1 MTQNMKNTFIRF
13 KRSPAFTGF
22 ALFGVALILNII
34 IRGPADFFSAQS
46 MGTLFSKNA
55 PIILVTMAQAVL
67 LITGTLDIS
76 IGIQLALVN
85 VVVIMLPQELGVS
98 IPFAWL
104 IGILVSLAISAVG
117 GFLVAVLRIP
127 SLLATFA
134 LTFVVMGINVLIMNV
149 PQGSVPKAYYSTYD
163 SLLFDFLPV
172 SALMILG
179 VALIWAVVK
188 RTKFG
193 KHIYAVGAD
202 PKKAFAAGI
211 NPTVTIMKAFLF
223 KGFIT
228 GIAGIALTLMIASG
242 NPLQVESYGL
252 KSLAAC
258 IIGGLAFGGWG
269 SMASAVYGVGFLVL
283 IQNAVYYFFNFLQG
297 VVEGF
302 QITSYWQNFI
312 SDLIIML
319 GLLMTRVTAKVQREA
334 LKQGLSRQTKRGG
347 KYGKEA

>member
-1 MTQNMKNTFIRF
+1 MIEKMKNSFVRF

-22 ALFGVALILNII
+22 ALFGFALLLNII

-98 IPFAWL
+98 IPVAWL

-149 PQGSVPKAYYSTYD
+149 PQGSVPKAYYSAYD
-163 SLLFDFLPV
+163 SMLFGFLPV
-172 SALMILG
+172 AALIILG
-179 VALIWAVVK
+179 VALMWVLVK
-188 RTKFG
+188 QTKFG
-193 KHIYAVGAD
+193 KHIYAVGAN
-202 PKKAFAAGI
+202 PRNAFAAGI

-223 KGFIT
+223 KGLIT

-258 IIGGLAFGGWG
+258 IIGGLGFGGWG
-269 SMASAVYGVGFLVL
+269 SMACGIFGAGFLVL

-297 VVEGF
+297 VIDGF

-312 SDLIIML
+312 SDLIVML
-319 GLLMTRVTAKVQREA
+319 GLLMTTVTARAQREA
-334 LKQGLSRQTKRGG
+334 LKEGLSRQMNRGK
-347 KYGKEA
+347 KYAK

>member
-1 MTQNMKNTFIRF
+1 MKISFFRF

-22 ALFGVALILNII
+22 SLFAFAIILNII

-55 PIILVTMAQAVL
+55 PLILVAMAQAVL

-85 VVVIMLPQELGVS
+85 VVVIMLPQELGIS
-98 IPFAWL
+98 IPLAWL
-104 IGILVSLAISAVG
+104 IGIFVSLAISAVG

-134 LTFVVMGINVLIMNV
+134 LTFVVIGINVLIMNV
-149 PQGSVPKAYYSTYD
+149 PQGSVPRAYYKAYD
-163 SLLFDFLPV
+163 SVLFGFLPV
-172 SALMILG
+172 AALIILG
-179 VALIWAVVK
+179 VVLMWVLVK

-193 KHIYAVGAD
+193 KHIYAVGAN
-202 PKKAFAAGI
+202 PRNAFAAGI
-211 NPTVTIMKAFLF
+211 NPTSTIMKAFLF
-223 KGFIT
+223 KGLIT

-258 IIGGLAFGGWG
+258 IIGGLGFGGWG
-269 SMASAVYGVGFLVL
+269 SMACAIYGAGFLIL
-283 IQNAVYYFFNFLQG
+283 IQNAVYYFFNFIQSI
-297 VVEGF
+297 VDGF

-312 SDLIIML
+312 SDLIVML
-319 GLLMTRVTAKVQREA
+319 GLFLTTLTARAQREA
-334 LKQGLSRQTKRGG
+334 LKQGLDRQMKRGE
-347 KYGKEA
+347 KYAK